1 MTALSE
7 GKNYS
12 QYAQSNT
19 GYYCNGRACISNFI
33 KILDNPANWVL
44 GIGDWGL
51 GIGDWVL
58 GIGDWGLGIG
68 DWVLGIGYWVL
79 GIGYWVLGELFPSP

>member
-19 GYYCNGRACISNFI
+19 GYYYSGRECISNFI
-33 KILDNPANWVL
+33 KILDNVVKWGL

-51 GIGDWVL
+51 GGYWGLGMRDWVL
-58 GIGDWGLGIG
+58 GIGDW
-68 DWVLGIGYWVL
+68 VFRK
-79 GIGYWVLGELFPSP
+79 LFPSP